1 MARQVSFIA
10 LVGLFFLSGRLILA
24 ADRPK
29 SERKQQKSQPT
40 AAQDVDD
47 LLEAAVQGIPVQMV
61 SAFDPEPKL
70 ATRLYWRTFRGAIA
84 AETVPAE
91 IRLGD
96 SVIIAS
102 QFDPDLLATGGPESK
117 LRPTTGFAKLNADGD
132 QLFPGKIA
140 LSLKDG
146 KPTSTHPAIKVV
158 ETKTGSEIQIRCR
171 PVVFEALDEHGAP
184 APQPFDLLSDDKSL
198 LRKPRVIST
207 LKIWLP
213 VGLNYRSTW
222 GEFAIA
228 ADGTLQITKSNLSSG
243 VQSTDAGLRKI
254 ATAEPA
260 KPALKPASDLIV
272 LPATRPVKLFAP
284 LRIDPGRPLLLAV
297 DRDGY
302 QASLEAPFAADHFS
316 VKTSA
321 STAVTGRCVDAPA
334 NEMVARAAQRLGTK
348 ADRLAWFALSLD
360 ADLGAHAVTIDTK
373 AGPVTHRFVVSSLG
387 QGMYLVPPRLRTVFS
402 RQEHPEF
409 NLLLYGGFPGG
420 KATLLV
426 GDQEFGSID
435 LPQVPKDVGY
445 DSRSLKIDMSRLPMG
460 DRSLVIRSGAS
471 ATQSLPIKIV
481 SLSSRS
487 PFFMHYMA
495 WGGAP
500 PESEE
505 GLQALEDAGMEMLVH
520 GKPLEFDM
528 PRIDEDLAATFDKGP
543 EQLPPELCLVRT
555 RNDERLERMLKHR
568 LRHVDFAV
576 GRQYGFYNE
585 GLSYHHSHP
594 ASVERVIR
602 NLQIFSQQ
610 LADYPSF
617 AGINYSWFPQLYGYV
632 EAGVPT
638 DAWVGERNRQ
648 LAENLAA
655 EGATPLTPDQRKWY
669 LDHRGDTDP
678 NSRQKALEL
687 QSHAVRHWKKSYQL
701 GFGRHNKLY
710 NDAVQQVRP
719 DLTNTLY
726 ENAGH
731 DSGKRPESVFAD
743 MPAAGYFT
751 MSDYGDWPMSAAFT
765 TDWGRAQSGKDVWL
779 TAEFLNSTEGETK
792 QLFHAFARGLA
803 GGGLPMS
810 ERYGLAELKRR
821 GKVLRFLSQY
831 GAIAKHVS
839 SDRQVAI
846 LATNAKHAFQ
856 GNGSYDLHAAYY
868 HLTRLG
874 FPPAIVS
881 EDDWTTA
888 EDAVSPDTKVL
899 ILVNVGDPL
908 TEPIVDAI
916 RKFQKRGGK
925 VLVIGREVAE
935 VKADGS
941 LPDRLQSMWVG
952 GHGFMPTTHAWLWQQ
967 FSELRK
973 PLGDALKKA
982 GVTPK
987 VMVDPEHGFAL
998 VQEGIGV
1005 RYITVIADRVDT
1017 QVGVFEREPELF
1029 VTLPESGFIVRDL
1042 RQQVDLPTE
1051 IQSGQATVKVDLS
1064 TEPTTILACYR
1075 EPISRLT
1082 LDVIGGD
1089 KLYCNVL
1096 DRGEMRIDVPIR
1108 LRVLAEDGSE
1118 VQSVFAGSSEPVAW
1132 DDFHLAGPGAYTI
1145 EAQELVTGL
1154 TTTLPV
1160 TVRDK
1165 EAKSAVQLIGDVSA
1179 GTIGLSE
1186 PLPRRAVILIEPGRS
1201 EFVPVAED
1209 LAKQLQAAGA
1219 DVSVKELKPQD
1230 FDTQPNRWV
1239 LRPDDEQRTEL
1250 MHEGKL
1256 IGFRQN
1262 LTAYIDR
1269 QKAVHI
1275 PERGGYGTVAPDFD
1289 ISQDCIL
1296 FSGGILADSLKIVTA
1311 GLESPHTPGLG
1322 QAKLVRVHSPF
1333 HANYDAVVIVSHDR
1347 DGYTAGAKKLA
1358 ALWSSKQ
1365 EDLSPAA
1372 DLQPTLEVSKAASR
1386 PEVQR
1391 RDVAK
1396 PYATLSPYRRIERL
1410 VANSK
1415 GQAAV
1420 LLRDG
1425 AGVVLLNKSG
1435 EATASVK
1442 ATGLLPR
1449 IDDEGRL
1456 WTLAVDQHDHSS
1468 SIALECLATDGKRT
1482 LKLPV
1487 YHGEMSPPGML
1498 AGFIPAP
1505 SGKSAAT
1512 GQPGRVLFGP
1522 LPAGSEKAS
1531 EWSFY
1536 DDAPFAGQRFAV
1548 LYPRMPIAMEYSPD
1562 GRYLCVSLDTR
1573 PPLNN
1578 MSGPVFHPT
1587 FCEMLLIDTQTGER
1601 VWSLRDE
1608 LPNRSRYAVHRGF
1621 LAVARD
1627 ARRVALA
1634 DYDGNLFVI
1643 NSDGERV
1650 FHSEA
1655 ASPDRTASGRVGPK
1669 GGVAVGI
1676 SDDGTLAAFAFRSR
1690 LVLVRDAEMQEIAV
1704 GPVASLSVARDGS
1717 HVVVGTDNGE
1727 LRAFDADGKPF
1738 WSKEI
1743 ALGPIALAAV
1753 GENQILAG
1761 TSDGEVL
1768 LFAADGT
1775 EIRRMNAYQIA
1786 MDSANSVEPSK
1797 DFQLLSEPYVYQPA
1811 STLEVA
1817 QKRLKAK
1824 PISEWKGNGTSH
1836 TAFGR
1841 EFRRVD
1847 NAIVLTAAGEGDCFL
1862 HLVYRRPEGNDLLT
1876 VTTEGAD
1883 GKETFELDL
1892 PTPSYRVIDL
1902 PVRGPKAK
1910 VTVTPRGAVEIAECS
1925 LWSFTW
1931 PSANEA
1937 FVTSSQPLTTA
1948 KTESKD
1954 LADDLLN
1961 DLKVDIVASQS
1972 GKMKACRVWWP
1983 NMDPDRIK
1991 GRFLPTPSDPLTMV
2005 DSKRF
2010 GNGNAKPWSLF
2021 STAWGASMTI
2031 DFGKEPVQVSLVAT
2045 YERANKQ
2052 SQVSRHLMVFSGV
2065 IRGEHD
2071 SPPALATAIGNDQF
2085 WRLFDFPAAKV
2096 QTLGIHVRS
2105 GSRTDGL
2112 SEFEVYR

>member
-1 MARQVSFIA
+1 MARHISFIA
-10 LVGLFFLSGRLILA
+10 LVGLLSLSGWLTLA

-29 SERKQQKSQPT
+29 SERKPQNSKPA

-47 LLEAAVQGIPVQMV
+47 LLEAAVQGIPVRLV
-61 SAFDPEPKL
+61 SAFEPELKL
-70 ATRLYWRTFRGAIA
+70 ATRLYWRTFQGAIA

-91 IRLGD
+91 IRLDD

-117 LRPTTGFAKLNADGD
+117 LRPTTGFAKLDANED
-132 QLFPGKIA
+132 QLLPGKIA

-146 KPTSTHPAIKVV
+146 KPTSKHPAIKVV
-158 ETKTGSEIQIRCR
+158 ETKAGPEIQIRCR
-171 PVVFEALDEHGAP
+171 PVVFEALDKHGSP
-184 APQPFDLLSDDKSL
+184 APQPFDLFSDDKSL
-198 LRKPRVIST
+198 LRKPPVIST

-222 GEFAIA
+222 GQFAIA
-228 ADGTLQITKSNLSSG
+228 ADGTLQISKSTLASG

-254 ATAEPA
+254 TSAGPATPA
-260 KPALKPASDLIV
+260 IKPATDLIV
-272 LPATRPVKLFAP
+272 LPATRPVKLFVP
-284 LRIDPGRPLLLAV
+284 IRIDPGQPLLLAA
-297 DRDGY
+297 DRDSY
-302 QASLEAPFAADHFS
+302 QTSLEVPFAADHFS
-316 VKTSA
+316 VKTST
-321 STAVTGRCVDAPA
+321 STVVTGRPVDAPA
-334 NEMVARAAQRLGTK
+334 NETVARAAQRLGTK

-373 AGPVTHRFVVSSLG
+373 AGPVTHRYLVSSLG

-402 RQEHPEF
+402 GQEHPEF
-409 NLLLYGGFPGG
+409 NLLLPGGFPGG
-420 KATLLV
+420 KAKVLV
-426 GDQEFGSID
+426 GNQEFGSID
-435 LPQVPKDVGY
+435 LPPVPKEVSY
-445 DSRSLKIDMSRLPMG
+445 DSRSLNIDMSRLPLG
-460 DRSLVIRSGAS
+460 DRSLVVRSGAL

-481 SLSSRS
+481 SLSPRS

-500 PESEE
+500 PESDE
-505 GLQALEDAGMEMLVH
+505 GLQALEDAGMETVVN
-520 GKPLEFDM
+520 GTPLEFVM
-528 PRIDEDLAATFDKGP
+528 PRIDAELAATFGQGS
-543 EQLPPELCLVRT
+543 ERLPPELCLIRT
-555 RNDERLERMLKHR
+555 RNDQRLERMLKHR

-576 GRQYGFYNE
+576 SRQHGFYNE

-610 LADYPSF
+610 VADYPSF
-617 AGINYSWFPQLYGYV
+617 AGINYSWFPQMYGYV
-632 EAGVPT
+632 EGGVPT
-638 DAWVGERNRQ
+638 DAWVGERNRL
-648 LAENLAA
+648 LAEKLTE
-655 EGATPLTPDQRKWY
+655 EGATPLTPDQQKWY
-669 LDHRGDTDP
+669 LDHRGDTDQK
-678 NSRQKALEL
+678 SRQKALEL
-687 QSHAVRHWKKSYQL
+687 QSQAVRHWKTSYEL

-710 NDAVQQVRP
+710 NDAIRQVRP

-743 MPAAGYFT
+743 MPAASYFT

-765 TDWGRAQSGKDVWL
+765 TDWSRAQSGKDVWL

-831 GAIAKHVS
+831 GAIAKQVTP
-839 SDRQVAI
+839 DRQVAL

-874 FPPAIVS
+874 LPPAIVS
-881 EDDWTTA
+881 EDAWTA
-888 EDAVSPDTKVL
+888 GKDAVSPDTKVL
-899 ILVNVGDPL
+899 ILVNVDDPL
-908 TEPIVDAI
+908 TDPIVDAI
-916 RKFQKRGGK
+916 RKFQQRGGK
-925 VLVIGREVAE
+925 VLVIGPEVAE
-935 VKADGS
+935 VKADGT

-952 GHGFMPTTHAWLWQQ
+952 GPGFMRTTHAWLWQQ
-967 FSELRK
+967 FSELRH
-973 PLGDALKKA
+973 PLGDALKTA

-987 VMVDPEHGFAL
+987 VLVDPEHGFAL
-998 VQEGIGV
+998 VQEGMGV
-1005 RYITVIADRVDT
+1005 RYITVIADRANT
-1017 QVGVFEREPELF
+1017 QVDVFEREPTLS
-1029 VTLPESGFIVRDL
+1029 VTLPEAGWIVREL

-1051 IQSGQATVKVDLS
+1051 VRSGQATVKVDLS

-1075 EPISRLT
+1075 EPFSRVT
-1082 LDVIGGD
+1082 LKVTGD
-1089 KLYCNVL
+1089 KLQCDVL
-1096 DRGEMRIDVPIR
+1096 DRREMHIDVPIR
-1108 LRVLAEDGSE
+1108 LRVLAEDGAE
-1118 VQSVFAGSSEPVAW
+1118 VHSVFAGSSKPVSW
-1132 DDFHLAGPGAYTI
+1132 DDFQLAGPGAYTI
-1145 EAQELVTGL
+1145 EVQELVTGL
-1154 TTTLPV
+1154 TTTLSV
-1160 TVRDK
+1160 TVGDK
-1165 EAKSAVQLIGDVSA
+1165 AAKPAVQLLGDVSA
-1179 GTIGLSE
+1179 GTVMLTE

-1201 EFVPVAED
+1201 EFVPVAKD
-1209 LAKQLQAAGA
+1209 LAQQLQATGA
-1219 DVSVKELKPQD
+1219 DVSVKELQSQD
-1230 FDTQPNRWV
+1230 FDTQPNRWF
-1239 LRPDDEQRTEL
+1239 LRPDDEQRAGL

-1262 LTAYIDR
+1262 LAAYIDR
-1269 QKAVHI
+1269 QKAVHV

-1289 ISQDCIL
+1289 IPQDCIL
-1296 FSGGILADSLKIVTA
+1296 FSGGMLADSLKIVTA
-1311 GLESPHTPGLG
+1311 GLESPHTPGRG

-1347 DGYTAGAKKLA
+1347 DGYSAGAKKLA
-1358 ALWSSKQ
+1358 ALWSTKP
-1365 EDLSPAA
+1365 EDPSLVA
-1372 DLQPTLEVSKAASR
+1372 DSQPTLDVSKAAPK

-1391 RDVAK
+1391 RDVAQ
-1396 PYATLSPYRRIERL
+1396 PYATLTPYRRIEHL
-1410 VANSK
+1410 VANAK

-1425 AGVVLLNKSG
+1425 AGVVLLNESG
-1435 EATASVK
+1435 EATAAVK

-1449 IDDEGRL
+1449 IDDDGRL
-1456 WTLAVDQHDHSS
+1456 WTLAVDEHDHKSA
-1468 SIALECLATDGKRT
+1468 ITLECLATDGKQA

-1512 GQPGRVLFGP
+1512 GQPGRVLFGS

-1531 EWSFY
+1531 EWGFY

-1587 FCEMLLIDTQTGER
+1587 FCETLLIDTQTGER

-1608 LPNRSRYAVHRGF
+1608 LPNQSRYAVHRGF

-1643 NSDGERV
+1643 GSDGIPV
-1650 FHSEA
+1650 FQSEVA
-1655 ASPDRTASGRVGPK
+1655 APDRTVTGRLGPK
-1669 GGVAVGI
+1669 DGVAVGI
-1676 SDDGTLAAFAFRSR
+1676 SDEGTLAAFAFRSR
-1690 LVLVRDAEMQEIAV
+1690 LRLVRDADLQEIAV
-1704 GPVASLSVARDGS
+1704 GPIASLSVARDGS
-1717 HVVVGTDNGE
+1717 HVVVGTENGE
-1727 LRAFDADGKPF
+1727 LRAFDADGKPL
-1738 WSKEI
+1738 WTKEI

-1753 GENQILAG
+1753 GVNQVLAG
-1761 TSDGEVL
+1761 TSDGEVVL
-1768 LFAADGT
+1768 LGADGA
-1775 EIRRMNAYQIA
+1775 EIRRTNVYQIA
-1786 MDSANSVEPSK
+1786 KQTAHSLEPGK
-1797 DFQLLSEPYVYQPA
+1797 NFQALPEPYIYQPA

-1824 PISEWKGNGTSH
+1824 PNSQWKGQGASR

-1841 EFRRVD
+1841 EFHRVD
-1847 NAIVLTAAGEGDCFL
+1847 KAIELTAAGEGECFL
-1862 HLVYRRPEGNDLLT
+1862 HLVYRRPEGNESLT
-1876 VTTEGAD
+1876 VTTEGAG

-1902 PVRGPKAK
+1902 PVRGPNAK
-1910 VTVTPRGAVEIAECS
+1910 VTVIPRGAVEIAECS
-1925 LWSFTW
+1925 LWTFTW

-1937 FVTSSQPLTTA
+1937 FVNSSQPQTTA
-1948 KTESKD
+1948 KVESKD
-1954 LADDLLN
+1954 LADDLLE
-1961 DLKVDIVASQS
+1961 DLKVNTTVSQS
-1972 GKMKACRVWWP
+1972 GKMKSCRVWWP
-1983 NMDPDRIK
+1983 NMDPDRTK
-1991 GRFLPTPSDPLTMV
+1991 GRFLPAPSDPLTMV
-2005 DSKRF
+2005 DGKRF
-2010 GNGNAKPWSLF
+2010 GNGKATPWSSGL
-2021 STAWGASMTI
+2021 STAWGASLTI
-2031 DFGKEPVQVSLVAT
+2031 DFGKEPTPVSLVAT
-2045 YERANKQ
+2045 YERTTKQ

-2065 IRGEHD
+2065 IKGEHD

-2085 WRLFDFPAAKV
+2085 WRLFDFPTAKV
-2096 QTLGIHVRS
+2096 QSLGIHVLS
-2105 GSRTDGL
+2105 GSGTDGL
-2112 SEFEVYR
+2112 SELEVYR